1 MIPVRLRLK
10 GFLSYKEEQTIDFE
24 RASLWILAG
33 PNGSGKSTVF
43 DAITYALFHAHR
55 GGQKNAEELI
65 HKQANALEVDFEF
78 RVRDKLYRI
87 YRTLKK
93 SPGKASKIRSS
104 GTRQAYEWRD
114 HGWKP
119 IPDTDKE
126 DGLKA
131 WIKNLLGFDYETF
144 TSSVLLLQG
153 QAEKLLQNT
162 PKGRFEV
169 LKHVVDLERYDR
181 LYQGADEKCK
191 RVKTEWEIT
200 RRQYESIPS
209 VTEEQ
214 YQQAEQTLQQ
224 AEQKLQACKDH
235 LEQLY
240 RLHSESLRWTELCQQ
255 LQDCHQRLI
264 QIQELCR
271 QAPTIEKNYQRWC
284 ELRQALP
291 VVEMIVTTRQNI
303 LKSQNH
309 ATHLR
314 QSLEKIQAELLSL
327 QDEHRRLQEQYSH
340 HKQLW
345 EQDRRQRE
353 ALQRRL
359 RELGPLVA
367 LLDQWTQAQEL
378 VQKLEKERES
388 YPPDLEEQ
396 HRKLEAEVERLS
408 RDKEDYSHLE
418 QLHRQQSKLCQT
430 FTQWQQAQEQEQK
443 LLHEGQQ
450 ARQHLQ
456 SLERQRDEAQQSHE
470 AAQKRLTQTQT
481 LEEQAR
487 QRLEELRNLRGAA
500 TCSLCGQ
507 ALTPEHY
514 AAEELRRQQALA
526 TAESHLHTA
535 QIDAQ
540 KAQQQYE
547 ELQRLCEEAQHHLE
561 HLREQYQQA
570 KLRVRQLAED
580 IRDLQKECTQ
590 TWQRL
595 SPERQAT
602 FGFPPPTDWTTI
614 TYPSREDLLQIS
626 NQIKRLPEL
635 KSKAEQLRKQ
645 REGLLILQAQ
655 WSQALQ
661 LRNELQQELPPH
673 ADAQLLR
680 QEQQQLQ
687 TQEIVLQRDIEM
699 REKTIK
705 TLERDIQRQEST
717 IHEQEKTSTR
727 LRSEL
732 KAEEDKQ
739 QDWHQQIERERRR
752 LPPAWQQAV
761 STSGL
766 SQWHAW
772 KQELEELE
780 RNSIEAIYQQWQQ
793 AQQQQQELHQQIQSL
808 REREQSFPPEVRCH
822 PQQWEQQIR
831 DTREQERLWNQRL
844 VEAHHTYE
852 TLQRHQ
858 KERADLH
865 QRIRELE
872 LQQSRWKKL
881 SQLLGREGL
890 QLYLLRQAEAQ
901 IVSYANC
908 ILDRLSEGTL
918 YLQRSQTEE
927 GNITEHALDL
937 ECINRCSGDE
947 AIPIAYLSGSQKF
960 RVAVALALGISQYV
974 SHRHQPIEC
983 VIIDEGFGCL
993 DQEGRQVMIEELRKL
1008 GQCLKCILLVSHQ
1021 EEFAEAFPNS
1031 YRFRLINGTTRV
1043 EAV

>member
-10 GFLSYKEEQTIDFE
+10 GFLSYREEQEIDFQG
-24 RASLWILAG
+24 ASLWVLAG
-33 PNGSGKSTVF
+33 PNGSGKSTIF

-65 HKQANALEVDFEF
+65 HKQAHALEVDFEF

-93 SPGKASKIRSS
+93 SPGKTSKIRSS

-114 HGWKP
+114 HGWNA

-126 DGLKA
+126 EGFKA

-181 LYQGADEKCK
+181 LYQSAEDQCK
-191 RVKTEWEIT
+191 SVRTQWDLL
-200 RRQYESIPS
+200 RRQLESLPP
-209 VTEEQ
+209 VPDEQ
-214 YQQAEQTLQQ
+214 LEQSEQTLRHVQ
-224 AEQKLQACKDH
+224 QKLQDCKDH
-235 LEQLY
+235 LGQLY
-240 RLHSESLRWTELCQQ
+240 RLHGESLRWTELCQQ
-255 LQDCHQRLI
+255 LQDCHQRLD
-264 QIQELCR
+264 QIQRLCR
-271 QAPTIEKNYQRWC
+271 DASTIEQKYRRWS
-284 ELRQALP
+284 ELRLALP
-291 VVEMIVTTRQNI
+291 VVETIVTTRQNI
-303 LKSQNH
+303 LESQNR
-309 ATHLR
+309 ATHIR
-314 QSLEKIQAELLSL
+314 QSLEKIQAELVAL
-327 QDEHRRLQEQYSH
+327 QDEHRRLQEQYSNH
-340 HKQLW
+340 RKSW
-345 EQDRRQRE
+345 EQDRSRRE
-353 ALQRRL
+353 TLQRRL

-378 VQKLEKERES
+378 VRKLQKELES

-396 HRKLEAEVERLS
+396 CHRVETEVEQLS

-418 QLHRQQSKLCQT
+418 QLHRQQSRLCQT

-450 ARQHLQ
+450 AREHLQ
-456 SLERQRDEAQQSHE
+456 GLEYQRDQARHIHE
-470 AAQKRLTQTQT
+470 AAQKRLAQTQT

-487 QRLEELRNLRGAA
+487 LRLEELRNLRGAA
-500 TCSLCGQ
+500 TCSVCGQ

-514 AAEELRRQQALA
+514 AAEERRRQQALA

-540 KAQQQYE
+540 KSRQQYE
-547 ELQRLCEEAQHHLE
+547 ELQRLCEEAQRHLE

-570 KLRVRQLAED
+570 KLRLRQLAED

-595 SPERQAT
+595 SPERQAK

-626 NQIKRLPEL
+626 DQVKRLPEL

-655 WSQALQ
+655 WSQALRQ
-661 LRNELQQELPPH
+661 RDELQQKLPPH

-687 TQEIVLQRDIEM
+687 TQEVVLQRDIEL

-705 TLERDIQRQEST
+705 TLEREIQRQENT

-732 KAEEDKQ
+732 KAEEEKQ

-780 RNSIEAIYQQWQQ
+780 RNSIEATYQQLQQ
-793 AQQQQQELHQQIQSL
+793 ARQQQQELHQQIQAL

-831 DTREQERLWNQRL
+831 DTQEQERLWNQRL

-858 KERADLH
+858 KERANLYE
-865 QRIRELE
+865 RIRELE

-908 ILDRLSEGTL
+908 ILDRLSDGTL

-927 GNITEHALDL
+927 GTATEHALDL

-993 DQEGRQVMIEELRKL
+993 DREGRQVMVQELRKL

-1031 YRFRLINGTTRV
+1031 YRFRLINGTTHV